1 MADKERKLNL
11 FDIVDLAKAGYK
23 KKDIDEI
30 LKKAGEDKSDPEPEP
45 EPPEQPPE
53 ENGEKDRAEDK
64 AGSED
69 KKDDIDY
76 KKLYEDKCA
85 ELEKAQKVNTQT
97 NLKNDTDN
105 NTPSIDDI
113 VRSFM

>member
-30 LKKAGEDKSDPEPEP
+30 LTKANEDKSDPEPES
-45 EPPEQPPE
+45 PEQPPE
-53 ENGEKDRAEDK
+53 ENGEKDHAEDK

-69 KKDDIDY
+69 KKDDVDY

-85 ELEKAQKVNTQT
+85 ELEKAQKANTQT
-97 NLKNDTDN
+97 NLKNDTDD

>member
-1 MADKERKLNL
+1 MANKEVRKLNL

-30 LKKAGEDKSDPEPEP
+30 LKKASEDKSDPEPAP
-45 EPPEQPPE
+45 LEQPPA
-53 ENGEKDRAEDK
+53 ENAEKDPAEGK
-64 AGSED
+64 EGSED
-69 KKDDIDY
+69 KEDDIDY

-85 ELEKAQKVNTQT
+85 ELEKAQKANTQT
-97 NLKNDTDN
+97 NLKNDTDD

>member
-30 LKKAGEDKSDPEPEP
+30 LKKAGEEKSEPEP
-45 EPPEQPPE
+45 APSELPPE
-53 ENGEKDRAEDK
+53 ENGEKDHAEDR

-69 KKDDIDY
+69 KEDDIDY

-85 ELEKAQKVNTQT
+85 ELLQAQKANTQT

-105 NTPSIDDI
+105 KVPSIDDI

>member
-30 LKKAGEDKSDPEPEP
+30 LKKAGEEKSDSEPEP
-45 EPPEQPPE
+45 SEQPPA
-53 ENGEKDRAEDK
+53 ENAEKDPAEGK
-64 AGSED
+64 EGSED

-85 ELEKAQKVNTQT
+85 ELEKAQKANTQT
-97 NLKNDTDN
+97 NLKNDTDD